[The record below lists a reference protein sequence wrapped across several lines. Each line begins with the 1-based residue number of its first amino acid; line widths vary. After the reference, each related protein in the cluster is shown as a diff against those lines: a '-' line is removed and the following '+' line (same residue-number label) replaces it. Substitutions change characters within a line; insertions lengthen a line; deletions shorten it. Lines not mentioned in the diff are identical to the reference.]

1 MLTVEATA
9 FQDCVLMDQEL
20 TRWSRDEAIVQQT
33 HKVFPEIPWA
43 DDGAGIAYMLPE
55 GISSSTSHKL
65 NTFLNRIL
73 PRSWTW
79 KKGERKARP
88 FDHARDLN
96 HELDCGPR
104 ETPTPVTII
113 GSTIVAL
120 SSAAVIIAPI
130 VFMSYRPDHS
140 KNLFTASVALIV
152 VSFFLAAVVRMG
164 SRDIFLVIGPY
175 AAVLVV
181 YIGKVGVLRF
191 LDRIDKMAGH
201 IWGKL

>member
-1 MLTVEATA
+1 MRPLCRE
-9 FQDCVLMDQEL
+9 
-20 TRWSRDEAIVQQT
+20 T

-43 DDGAGIAYMLPE
+43 DEGAGVAYMLPE
-55 GISSSTSHKL
+55 GTSSSTSHKL

-73 PRSWTW
+73 PHRWTW
-79 KKGERKARP
+79 KKAERKARP

-104 ETPTPVTII
+104 ETSTPVTII

-120 SSAAVIIAPI
+120 SAAAAIIAPI

-140 KNLFTASVALIV
+140 KNLLTASVALIV

-181 YIGKVGVLRF
+181 YIGTSGDAKISG
-191 LDRIDKMAGH
+191 
-201 IWGKL
+201 